1 MPGYPFCIVQFRTLE
16 YVFNPKTIAM
26 LLFADFELGKILKG
40 EEEWIFLIEIA
51 FRTII
56 MFVAILITLAILGK
70 RGVKQL
76 SVFEL
81 VIIISLGSAA
91 GDPMF
96 YEDVG
101 MVPAI
106 LVFITIIMM
115 YRLVTWLLGKSR
127 WFENFIEGKTECLIE
142 DGQFS
147 IQSFERED
155 LAQDEFFTEL
165 RAKSIEH
172 LGQVRNAYLETNG
185 TLSVFF
191 YEDEDVKYGLPIRP
205 QLFAQK
211 SKSIAKTGIY
221 ACTFCA
227 NVQELEPVAATCTM
241 CGKKEWVPAIKTRR
255 IA

>member
-1 MPGYPFCIVQFRTLE
+1 MKEIFEWNR
-16 YVFNPKTIAM
+16 
-26 LLFADFELGKILKG
+26 LLFNDLPFT
-40 EEEWIFLIEIA
+40 FLIEVA

-56 MFVAILITLAILGK
+56 MFVVVLLTLKMTGK

-76 SVFEL
+76 SIFEV

-101 MVPAI
+101 LVPAI
-106 LVFITIIMM
+106 TVFLIILMM
-115 YRLVTWLLGKSR
+115 YRMVTWLLAKSKR
-127 WFENFIEGKTECLIE
+127 FESFMEGKVHCIIE

-155 LAQDEFFTEL
+155 LAQDEFFAEL
-165 RAKSIEH
+165 RLKSIEH
-172 LGQVRNAYLETNG
+172 LGQVRNAYMETNG
-185 TLSVFF
+185 AISIFF
-191 YEDEDVKYGLPIRP
+191 YEDKDVKYGLPIRP
-205 QLFAQK
+205 QLFSLK
-211 SKSIAKTGIY
+211 STTIARSGVY

-227 NVQELEPVAATCTM
+227 NIQTLEPIEGTCTV
-241 CGKKEWVPAIKTRR
+241 CNKKEWVMAIRTLR

>member
-1 MPGYPFCIVQFRTLE
+1 MEDI
-16 YVFNPKTIAM
+16 
-26 LLFADFELGKILKG
+26 FEMERFLINDLPI
-40 EEEWIFLIEIA
+40 EFLIEV
-51 FRTII
+51 FVRTVI
-56 MFVAILITLAILGK
+56 MFIVVLITLKFTGK

-76 SVFEL
+76 SIFEV

-101 MVPAI
+101 IIPAVV
-106 LVFITIIMM
+106 VFSTVLLM
-115 YRLVTWLLGKSR
+115 YRSVTWLLGKSR
-127 WFENFIEGKTECLIE
+127 RFENFIEGKTECLIE

-147 IQSFERED
+147 IESFERED

-165 RAKSIEH
+165 RVRSIEH

-185 TLSVFF
+185 TVSVFF
-191 YEDEDVKYGLPIRP
+191 YEDDQVKYGLPIRP
-205 QLFAQK
+205 QLYK
-211 SKSIAKTGIY
+211 KKSSKISKSGTY

-227 NVQELEPVAATCTM
+227 NVQELQPVAAICTV
-241 CGKKEWVPAIKTRR
+241 CKKDEWVEAIKTTR